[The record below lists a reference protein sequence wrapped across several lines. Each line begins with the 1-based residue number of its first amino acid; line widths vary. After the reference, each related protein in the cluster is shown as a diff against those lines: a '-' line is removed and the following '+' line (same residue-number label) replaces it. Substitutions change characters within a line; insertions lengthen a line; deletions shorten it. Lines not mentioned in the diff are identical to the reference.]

1 MVLQTV
7 TLPRMD
13 ICPCEEMYFR
23 KVYGEVKLL
32 SDRITLGLGDKIGF
46 DTYFGSFCSDR
57 WLKYTVVDRFTLG
70 IRAAGKARCTILRRW
85 VVDGEFFDDTV
96 FEDTVDFSS

>member
-57 WLKYTVVDRFTLG
+57 WLKYTVVDRFYAGCPRGRQGTLHHPAPLG
-70 IRAAGKARCTILRRW
+70 R
-85 VVDGEFFDDTV
+85 
-96 FEDTVDFSS
+96 